1 MTVVLVGKGVLA
13 DVHTLRIS
21 EMRSPCRMS
30 PVSNKEKTQMQK
42 RRRSCEDGGRDWSD
56 AVTGQGTPGATRS

>member
-1 MTVVLVGKGVLA
+1 MTVALLGKRASA
-13 DVHTLRIS
+13 DVNTLRIS

-42 RRRSCEDGGRDWSD
+42 RRSCEDGSRDWSD
-56 AVTGQGTPGATRS
+56 AVIGQGTPEATRS